1 MSPRYLAWR
10 LLQVPP
16 AVLGVLIVSF
26 VLIHLAP
33 GDPILALAGEH
44 GDAAYYA
51 EMRAKFGLDRSV
63 PEQLGAFIANLFRLD
78 LGVSYVH
85 GRPAIDVILERV
97 PSTLLLTGSALV
109 VSTILGIGLGL
120 IAATHVR
127 RIPDLA
133 ISLTALGLHGTPS
146 FWLAQ
151 LALLTLGLW
160 AGWFPVSGMTSP
172 RSNATDIA
180 AALDVARHLFL
191 PMMVLAASEIAA
203 ISRLT
208 RVGLLDE
215 LTQDYVRTARAKGLT
230 NRQVLI
236 RHALPRAL
244 LPVVTVIGGRVGHI
258 LAGAV
263 LIESVFGWPGIGR
276 LLLSSVQ
283 TRDTPIVIGIFL
295 LIGCGVIVANVVTDL
310 IYARLDPRIRF
321 A

>member
-16 AVLGVLIVSF
+16 AVLGVLIVTF

-63 PEQLGAFIANLFRLD
+63 PEQLGAFIANLLRLD

-215 LTQDYVRTARAKGLT
+215 LTQDYIRTARAKGLT

-263 LIESVFGWPGIGR
+263 LIEAIFGWPGIGR

-283 TRDTPIVIGIFL
+283 TRDTPIVIGIIL
-295 LIGCGVIVANVVTDL
+295 LIGCGVIIANVVTDL